1 MVGVERMLGSRAGT
15 MESEVEVVLHQALSP
30 DHLVVAAVRR
40 GRLRERC
47 VEGRGDGGER
57 RGGGPGGADVIS
69 GGRARRDV
77 RGRGH
82 DAPCG
87 RPRNRRSG
95 GDPWPSEKMTS
106 EGAGHGIQGL
116 QAPLG
121 FRGPTGRR

>member
-15 MESEVEVVLHQALSP
+15 MESEVEVVLREALSP

-40 GRLRERC
+40 GRLRERG

-69 GGRARRDV
+69 GGRAR
-77 RGRGH
+77 GH

-95 GDPWPSEKMTS
+95 GDPWPSEETTS

-121 FRGPTGRR
+121 FRGPTGRQ